1 MSDFKYFL
9 GSIWQTCNYHKVILI
24 IGSYCTP
31 LLEEKQETCPPSTTV
46 RTLLVFNRVLGMDG
60 GSTTCHVGLLTLY
73 LIRLPT
79 PTSSCSNFV
88 PLSLNTASLIPCGI
102 RLAAHFFTW
111 LTRWT
116 RRRQWSNRGR
126 RLTSFI
132 RGRNGRNTGREKKS
146 GRGRTDKVFITV
158 SIICA

>member
-24 IGSYCTP
+24 IGSYCPP

-88 PLSLNTASLIPCGI
+88 PLSLNMASLILCGI

-116 RRRQWSNRGR
+116 QRWCRRRRRNRGR

-132 RGRNGRNTGREKKS
+132 RGGTDGRRREKNS
-146 GRGRTDKVFITV
+146 GRGRVDGRTRY
-158 SIICA
+158 SSR